1 MEAFSLLQKAF
12 EYFTVM
18 KCLFIS
24 PDDESGRKHFLHQKN
39 KRNMAIKMQQLQSSV
54 ELKKAFHCSFN
65 FQDISTQALK
75 TAAFI

>member
-1 MEAFSLLQKAF
+1 MKAFSLLQKAF
-12 EYFTVM
+12 EYFTAFSSHQMTKV
-18 KCLFIS
+18 
-24 PDDESGRKHFLHQKN
+24 DESIFCINHQKN
-39 KRNMAIKMQQLQSSV
+39 ERNMAIKMQQLQSSV